1 MKFNW
6 KVAIGIVVLISVVV
20 AAAVAYWQVS
30 SEQKQRRVDVIN
42 LKKFMSELNCTKPAS
57 RAETMIC
64 SDDALKQLDK
74 RLAVAYHN
82 NSLWRSLKARSN
94 QDELCLKNCLVN
106 LDELQQRWITKVRN
120 RCDTVECLTK
130 AYMDRITEL
139 NGQPEPLPT
148 FRLVS
153 NNEPAMCNAMLE
165 ILNSTPRE
173 QLGACTRHNFSGTA
187 FTPVSAKLGPEH
199 WQKFERFYDERAHLQ
214 SLSVLELWTAMEKK
228 DQTDSRELYGVQH
241 EWGEEN
247 DATWLLEARFPSYSC
262 QTLPY
267 GSGTE
272 RSHVRG
278 QRYQQFKQ
286 LDATGKLLHAKQYGS
301 QSVVAAPGAGE
312 TRSLYSGQLLRYG
325 EEWYV
330 LDQELMRQMN
340 GPEESISKPS
350 INLKRIDPDVDQQS
364 GTWRSY
370 MCSYWYNY

>member
-6 KVAIGIVVLISVVV
+6 KVAVGIVVLISGLA

-42 LKKFMSELNCTKPAS
+42 LKKFMSELNCTKPVS
-57 RAETMIC
+57 KAETIIC

-74 RLAVAYHN
+74 QLAVAYHN

-106 LDELQQRWITKVRN
+106 LDKIQQRWITKVRN
-120 RCDTVECLTK
+120 RCDTAACLTQ
-130 AYMDRITEL
+130 AYTDRITEL

-153 NNEPAMCNAMLE
+153 NDEPAMCSAMLE

-173 QLGACTRHNFSGTA
+173 QLGACARYDFSGTA
-187 FTPVSAKLGPEH
+187 FTPVSAKLGSEH
-199 WQKFERFYDERAHLQ
+199 WQRFERFYNERGHLQ
-214 SLSVLELWTAMEKK
+214 SLSVLELWAAMEQK
-228 DQTDSRELYGVQH
+228 DQTDYRELYGVQH
-241 EWGEEN
+241 EWGEGNE
-247 DATWLLEARFPSYSC
+247 ASWLLEARFPSRRC
-262 QTLPY
+262 QTLPF
-267 GSGTE
+267 GTNTE
-272 RSHVRG
+272 RGRYG
-278 QRYQQFKQ
+278 QTYQQFKQ
-286 LDATGKLLHAKQYGS
+286 LDATGKLQHAKQYGW

-312 TRSLYSGQLLRYG
+312 TGSLYSGQLLRYG

-330 LDQELMRQMN
+330 LDQERMRQMN

-350 INLKRIDPDVDQQS
+350 INLKKIDPDLDKQS